1 MNSQF
6 LVRTGKARSSSRPCK
21 SGLSERPQ
29 PVKTRLLA
37 RDRKIFCPSL
47 QKIPDPLLTGED
59 AEIASTQTGRSPL
72 QSKTPALLGCPT
84 LLPARKDSVGI
95 ETGGGVF
102 HNRAGSTTGKNL
114 SEESIGFRGVRCSP
128 RIGLEKLRYSLANGT
143 KTTFSSTG
151 GHPTICGWPIHT

>member
-1 MNSQF
+1 MLESLYRAGFNIADEQLDDDARQASFF
-6 LVRTGKARSSSRPCK
+6 LPYPARSLFGPEKPVPRPVPAK
-21 SGLSERPQ
+21 AGLSERPE
-29 PVKTRLLA
+29 PVKTRPLA

-102 HNRAGSTTGKNL
+102 HNRAGTTTGKNL
-114 SEESIGFRGVRCSP
+114 PEESIGLWGVR
-128 RIGLEKLRYSLANGT
+128 LHE
-143 KTTFSSTG
+143 STRA
-151 GHPTICGWPIHT
+151 